1 MKKQSLYYF
10 CMYNGSIK
18 RTVESI
24 EKAIAYYKEGKFNEA
39 LFIFDKLVKKDG
51 QNPTLL
57 HYRGRVQSRLGALDL
72 AISDFDK
79 LIALDPFN
87 TTFISDRAVVLHLLK
102 RNQEAMEAFD
112 QALNLDP
119 DNPYRYSSRAYF
131 KDRIGDLT
139 GAIADY
145 EKAIELDPEDAIA
158 YNNKGLVEEKLGYQQ
173 KSRKSFSEA
182 DRLSGYENRQKTES
196 SHSQEKASSQE
207 PHFIEEDEA
216 KPMSLGHY
224 FSILTDLFTK
234 KTTREEFKQFLSAK
248 FKGS

>member
-1 MKKQSLYYF
+1 M
-10 CMYNGSIK
+10 
-18 RTVESI
+18 VETI
-24 EKAIAYYKEGKFNEA
+24 EKGIICYKEGKFEEA
-39 LFIFDKLVKKDG
+39 LLIFDKLVQSDG
-51 QNPTLL
+51 PKSEYL
-57 HYRGRVQSRLGALDL
+57 HFRGRIQSRLGSLDQ

-79 LIALDPFN
+79 LIALEPFN

-119 DNPYRYSSRAYF
+119 NNPYRYSSRAYF
-131 KDRIGDLT
+131 KDRIGDLK

-145 EKAIELDPEDAIA
+145 EKAIALDPEDAIA

-173 KSRKSFSEA
+173 KSKNSFSEA
-182 DRLSGYENRQKTES
+182 DRLSGYDNKESKEDFTSPENTS
-196 SHSQEKASSQE
+196 LNE
-207 PHFIEEDEA
+207 PHFIQEDEN

-234 KTTREEFKQFLSAK
+234 KETRHEFKQFLSSK